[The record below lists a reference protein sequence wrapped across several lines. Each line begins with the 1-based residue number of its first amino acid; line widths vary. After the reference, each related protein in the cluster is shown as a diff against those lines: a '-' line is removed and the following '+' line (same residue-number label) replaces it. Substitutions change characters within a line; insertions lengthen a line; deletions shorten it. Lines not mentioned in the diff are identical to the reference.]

1 MPGGTHPFTVF
12 IRTLGRGKKAGR
24 DLTREESLAA
34 MGMILE
40 GAVEPVQLGAFLML
54 LRLREETPEE
64 VAGMVE
70 AVRRRLPQGGAP
82 GLGLDW
88 PS

>member
-34 MGMILE
+34 MGMLTPTIA
-40 GAVEPVQLGAFLML
+40 GAAMALSSVSVVSNSLL
-54 LRLREETPEE
+54 LRRWKPDFSKT
-64 VAGMVE
+64 
-70 AVRRRLPQGGAP
+70 
-82 GLGLDW
+82 D
-88 PS
+88 